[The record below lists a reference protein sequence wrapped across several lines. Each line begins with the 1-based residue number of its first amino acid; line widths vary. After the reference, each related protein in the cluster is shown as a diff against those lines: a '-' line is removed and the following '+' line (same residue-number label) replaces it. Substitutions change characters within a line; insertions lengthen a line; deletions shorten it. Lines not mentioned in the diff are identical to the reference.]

1 MGRRINT
8 TLPSTT
14 KILKPKWDDSD
25 FRRKNETY
33 RAQVRRTYN
42 RRHRVRSRE
51 RILPKTAVRILS
63 GGSVP
68 RDCDERS
75 GSTKILSGTDFNR
88 AYEAYRQAR
97 ATSDD
102 NKNRTPVSTFKPSGP
117 VACHSEERGVL
128 WTADH
133 GDAARQAH
141 REPCVG

>member
-14 KILKPKWDDSD
+14 KMLKPKWDDSD

-33 RAQVRRTYN
+33 RCQVRRTYN

-63 GGSVP
+63 GAASHGTVTKEAGQP
-68 RDCDERS
+68 
-75 GSTKILSGTDFNR
+75 KILCGTDFNG
-88 AYEAYRQAR
+88 AYEAYRQAC

-102 NKNRTPVSTFKPSGP
+102 KKNWTPVSTSKPSGH
-117 VACHSEERGVL
+117 VACLSEERGVS

-141 REPCVG
+141 REPCVW